1 MNFFKVLFKLVW
13 GGVWQGEKK
22 HAWACMCVWECGV
35 SGSSGDKESE
45 SNGCRGKGLYAG
57 EFD

>member
-1 MNFFKVLFKLVW
+1 MNFLKVLFKLIL

-22 HAWACMCVWECGV
+22 HVWACMCVGECGV
-35 SGSSGDKESE
+35 SGSSGDKELE
-45 SNGCRGKGLYAG
+45 RNGGRGKGLYAG